1 MGTEAGPAVYIG
13 ETGSD
18 VSRPGG
24 TLMETQKQVD
34 HGLMRRIQ
42 QDDFDAFES
51 LVDRY
56 KNRLVNLLFRILSD
70 RNEAEDL
77 AQETFL
83 RVYKHRQEYDFTYC
97 LSTWIYTIA
106 LNLARNELR
115 RKRKFKFFS
124 IFDMQ
129 AKGIELK
136 DTKPGPQ
143 SLKIILDKAIA
154 TLPVKY
160 KTAFVL
166 RDVQQMSYEEV
177 AQVLEVPLGTVK
189 SRVNR
194 ARAILKTELQ
204 PKLEERRALSK
215 STLVPVRTM

>member
-1 MGTEAGPAVYIG
+1 
-13 ETGSD
+13 
-18 VSRPGG
+18 
-24 TLMETQKQVD
+24 METQKQID
-34 HGLMRRIQ
+34 HGIMRRIQ
-42 QDDFDAFES
+42 RDDFTAFEL

-56 KNRLVNLLFRILSD
+56 KDRLVNVLFRILNE

-77 AQETFL
+77 VQETFL
-83 RVYKHRQEYDFTYC
+83 RVYQHRQDYDFTYC

-106 LNLARNELR
+106 LNLAKNELR

-124 IFDMQ
+124 IFEMQ
-129 AKGIELK
+129 ENGVELK

-143 SLKIILDKAIA
+143 SLKMILDKAIVK
-154 TLPVKY
+154 LPLKY
-160 KTAFVL
+160 KTAFIL
-166 RDVQQMSYEEV
+166 RDVEQLSYEEV

-194 ARAILKTELQ
+194 ARAILKDELR

-215 STLVPVRTM
+215 SSLVPVRTL

>member
-1 MGTEAGPAVYIG
+1 
-13 ETGSD
+13 
-18 VSRPGG
+18 
-24 TLMETQKQVD
+24 METQKQID

-42 QDDFDAFES
+42 QDDFDAFQS

-56 KNRLVNLLFRILSD
+56 KDRLVNVLFRILND
-70 RNEAEDL
+70 HNEAEDL
-77 AQETFL
+77 VQETFL
-83 RVYKHRQEYDFTYC
+83 RVYKHCQDYDFTYC

-106 LNLARNELR
+106 LNLAKNELR

-124 IFDMQ
+124 IFEMQ
-129 AKGIELK
+129 ENGVELK

-143 SLKIILDKAIA
+143 SLKMVLDKAIA
-154 TLPVKY
+154 KLPLKY

-166 RDVQQMSYEEV
+166 RDVEQMSYEEV
-177 AQVLEVPLGTVK
+177 AQVMEVPLGTVK

-194 ARAILKTELQ
+194 ARAILKDELR

-215 STLVPVRTM
+215 SSLVPVRTV